1 MHQYIL
7 QAPIPGEYISTPL
20 WVNRPKRWI
29 VMLTVLLSSY
39 VLLGDWQHAFES
51 QQAGEKRAITVYL
64 LAGGIVA
71 LVITG
76 GVIALIVVRLK
87 SAQRRKALEQ
97 IIERYRQSAL
107 ALVRY
112 VMLKHQ
118 CPEEAAYQ
126 RIASFVKSHVPVEEH
141 SSIDN
146 LLAHDR
152 QGLLDWALSIL
163 ASDPDEIDKI

>member
-1 MHQYIL
+1 VVFCVL
-7 QAPIPGEYISTPL
+7 LFSS
-20 WVNRPKRWI
+20 
-29 VMLTVLLSSY
+29 VLLS
-39 VLLGDWQHAFES
+39 DWQQAFAS
-51 QQAGEKRAITVYL
+51 QQAGEKRAITMYL

-76 GVIALIVVRLK
+76 GVIALVVVRLK

-97 IIERYRQSAL
+97 IIERYRQSGL

-118 CPEEAAYQ
+118 CPEEAAFQ
-126 RIASFVKSHVPVEEH
+126 RIASFVKSHVPFEEH

-152 QGLLDWALSIL
+152 QGLLDRALIIL
-163 ASDPDEIDKI
+163 ASDPDEIDEI